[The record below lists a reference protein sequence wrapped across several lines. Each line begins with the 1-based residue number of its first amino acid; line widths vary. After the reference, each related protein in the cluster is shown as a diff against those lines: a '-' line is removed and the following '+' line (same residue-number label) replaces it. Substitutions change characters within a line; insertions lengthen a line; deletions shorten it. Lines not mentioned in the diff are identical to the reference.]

1 MKITLKKL
9 AIVNFK
15 GIQNQEI
22 DFSHVTNIYGDNATG
37 KTTIFDAFLWL
48 FFGKNSEDKS
58 DFEVKRL
65 DEKNG
70 FIKNLESEV
79 EATIMVDSQEILAKK
94 VLRQKWVK
102 RRGELETNYNGDEN
116 IYYWNEVPLK
126 ESEFRV
132 KVKGIVDEMLFKLI
146 TNPFYFNSI
155 KWQDRRN
162 ILVEIAGNITNDEI
176 FDTVVNIQNK
186 ARFNQ
191 LINALNAG
199 KSIDEFKREISAKKK
214 KIKDEAESIPSR
226 IDEVRRGMPQ
236 PVAFQITQQLEQV
249 KLELQN
255 IEIELNDK
263 QAAANRMHE
272 DRMQIIKDHGKRVEA
287 HQQKRFEVNS
297 KMKEHEYNAEQQ
309 AKEQSGRISAKIKSA
324 SSELANKKME
334 LEQYEQGL
342 AALRDKKID
351 LEEKLE
357 KLREEY
363 VQVDEE
369 QLIFNEHEFVCPSCS
384 QALPQDNIES
394 KKEELTVNFNKNKL
408 NKLSSIKSDAE
419 AYKATILSLEER
431 IKNGVASIENTN
443 KEITDLNNKLEA
455 LQLQS
460 VQADTPIE
468 TSIKLALEANE
479 VYQALKAQL
488 AALDAEVIEEP
499 KMDELGVQPVDQVLK
514 ARKEELMNKHAE
526 LTKEQ
531 VKEDQIDQANKRISE
546 LSEQETTLANELN
559 TLEAAEFAILEFTK
573 AKVDAIEKRINSK
586 FQFVK
591 FKMFE
596 QQVNGGETETCQ
608 TLVNSN
614 GSFVPFADANNAA
627 RINAG
632 IDIINTLCRHYDVHA
647 PVFIDNRESV
657 TRLADSESQIVNL
670 IVSAQDKILRVA

>member
-79 EATIMVDSQEILAKK
+79 EATILVDSQEILAKK

-176 FDTVVNIQNK
+176 FDTVVNVQNK

-287 HQQKRFEVNS
+287 HQQKRFGVNS

-342 AALRDKKID
+342 ASLRDKKID
-351 LEEKLE
+351 LEQKLE

-408 NKLSSIKSDAE
+408 NKLATIKSDAE

-479 VYQALKAQL
+479 VYQGLKAQL
-488 AALDAEVIEEP
+488 AALDAEIIEEP
-499 KMDELGVQPVDQVLK
+499 KMEELGVQPVDQELK

-531 VKEDQIDQANKRISE
+531 AKEDQIDQANKRIAE

-614 GSFVPFADANNAA
+614 GAFVPFADANNAA